1 MVSRSPT
8 PTSEEIAMPVLAPP
22 VTDERDGLLK
32 FLETQRNALRA
43 SVFGLDREQATST
56 PSVSANSVAGLV
68 KHTALTER
76 HWIQRVM
83 MQREL
88 PQDDYEQTFTLRDDE
103 SVEGVLALSREVGA
117 ETEALMTEIDLDREV
132 SVPDAPWF
140 PKDVKSWSARWVLLH
155 LIEETARHAGH
166 ADIIRESIDGSN
178 AFVLLMKSEG
188 NEPEWLAPLESN

>member
-1 MVSRSPT
+1 
-8 PTSEEIAMPVLAPP
+8 MPVLAPP

-32 FLETQRNALRA
+32 FLETQRSALRA
-43 SVFGLDREQATST
+43 SVFGLDREQATSA

-76 HWIQRVM
+76 HWTQRVM

-103 SVEGVLALSREVGA
+103 SVEDVLALSREVGA
-117 ETEALMTEIDLDREV
+117 ETEALMAEIDLDREV
-132 SVPDAPWF
+132 PVPDAPWF

-178 AFVLLMKSEG
+178 AFVLLMRSEG
-188 NEPEWLAPLESN
+188 DEPEWLKQLESN